1 MDISVLIG
9 LLIFSLIAGLI
20 GSLLGLGG
28 GIIIIPALT
37 LIFGYEMQVA
47 IGASLVGVIATSTGA
62 ATHYVHEKMVNIRL
76 GMVLETATTTGSI
89 IGALIAVYTDQSLL
103 AIGFGIFLI
112 YGAVYMVRR
121 PERLSA
127 KVMKSQKKLLRI
139 KGNYLDKKL
148 NQEISYEVE
157 NLDRGLAASTG
168 AGIMSGLLG
177 VGGGL
182 VKVPVMNSW
191 MNVPMKVAT
200 ATSNFMIGVTALSGA
215 IIYFGYGYL
224 SPVLTGIVAVGVFF
238 GATIGS
244 RITHLLTGAGIRKF
258 FAIVMMFIA
267 ILMFLRG
274 TGVLVIG

>member
-103 AIGFGIFLI
+103 
-112 YGAVYMVRR
+112 
-121 PERLSA
+121 
-127 KVMKSQKKLLRI
+127 
-139 KGNYLDKKL
+139 
-148 NQEISYEVE
+148 
-157 NLDRGLAASTG
+157 
-168 AGIMSGLLG
+168 
-177 VGGGL
+177 
-182 VKVPVMNSW
+182 
-191 MNVPMKVAT
+191 
-200 ATSNFMIGVTALSGA
+200 
-215 IIYFGYGYL
+215 
-224 SPVLTGIVAVGVFF
+224 
-238 GATIGS
+238 
-244 RITHLLTGAGIRKF
+244 
-258 FAIVMMFIA
+258 
-267 ILMFLRG
+267 
-274 TGVLVIG
+274 